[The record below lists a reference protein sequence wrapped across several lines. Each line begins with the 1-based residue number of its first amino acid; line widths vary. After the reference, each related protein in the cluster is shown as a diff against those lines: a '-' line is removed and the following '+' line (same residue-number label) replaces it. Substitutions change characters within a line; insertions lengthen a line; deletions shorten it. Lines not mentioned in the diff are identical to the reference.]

1 MAKMTETQALEI
13 LVSAASLAS
22 QLAVLVPTLIQNLQ
36 NVREGLDTTDADL
49 LNDKIKV
56 AHADIQSLDGKLAAL
71 QDA

>member
-36 NVREGLDTTDADL
+36 NVREGLDTTDANL
-49 LNDKIKV
+49 LNEKIKV